1 MSQKPLSAEKQR
13 LFELLKAKKSATE
26 QVKNTKAAFKSAE
39 PFSLI
44 SEEDKALLL
53 ENNQIDLEDAYP
65 VGQIQLGMLYH
76 MEFDEVQHESAA
88 QESGAPPDSLSSNNH
103 PPDYHNVT
111 TFRMRFKEAYQH
123 SDFVKAVNA
132 VVANQSNY
140 RTTFDLTSYSEPLQ
154 LIHKA
159 CPITVPYED
168 LRSQEP
174 AQQQQVIHAFIE
186 RENLNPVDM
195 TCLPLVRFYI
205 HQLEDN
211 QVSLTFTEPHSI
223 ADGWSLHLAFVDI
236 VDAYLKY
243 RQQQEVVFTQPKTS
257 YADFI
262 RAEKQALQSQE
273 AKTFWRSQLAE
284 CVTTVL
290 PKQVEMAVSSHLP
303 QQFELNTHI
312 DAHRGRFTLPA
323 NVVQAL
329 RKLVQ
334 RTGFPM
340 KAIFL
345 AAHFR
350 VLSLVTGQRKVTTG
364 LSFNG
369 RLEVETAEQVRGMF
383 LNTLPV
389 TLDLTGGTWLQLIEQ
404 AHKAEMA
411 IVPYRRYPVSALT
424 REFNHGANKQQG
436 DQILFDTMVSF
447 LHFHSMESTIK
458 DGHVEIEPTEDL
470 SKSNFGLAG
479 HFHMDTER
487 ENSIQFIGDADLN
500 KISRSQFLAMLDY
513 YQRVIAQ
520 IAFHPDS
527 SYHTEHFLPKAEY
540 RKLMT
545 EWQGAKLDCEQVNI
559 PAMFEQQVARTPNA
573 IALQCKTGSLTY
585 QALNEKANALAHYL
599 ISQGIKPDSLVAICF
614 ERTLDMVIA
623 QLAILKAGGAYVP
636 MDPAYPKDR
645 LAYYLQDSKAAMLLT
660 QEKVKAH
667 LSEIAEETLVI
678 SLDDPAFKMQLAALE
693 QSQEQSQKQ
702 PLEQNPNYEFI
713 GLAPHHLA
721 YVIYTS
727 GSTGK
732 PKGVMVE
739 HGNTVAFLQ
748 WCLTQ
753 FSPQELSRVLF
764 STSVCFDLSI
774 FELFVPLSC
783 GGTVVLV
790 DDVLELTA
798 LSDDKADE
806 QNKDHLQQLTLINTV
821 PSAIKALLKTG
832 DIPDSVTTVNLA
844 GEPLSQD
851 VVVALYA
858 RGVEKVYDLYGPSED
873 TTYSTYCLRKANGIA
888 SIGRPIANTQAYVLD
903 SHQQPVPIGV
913 PGELYLAGAGIARGY
928 LNRKEQTDERFC
940 YLPWLQLRA
949 YRTGDLV
956 RYLPDG
962 NLVYLGRMDDQ
973 VKIRGFR
980 IELGEIQTRLLQQ
993 DMVKEV
999 VVIACS
1005 DDEGQKRLVAYLV
1018 LNSSQN
1024 DSFDEQAMIES
1035 LTRALQVNLPAY
1047 MIPGSFVVLEALPLT
1062 LNGKVDKRALPKPDF
1077 SNLAT
1082 RKGNEY
1088 VAPETPLQQ
1097 QLCVLWE
1104 SVLPQEKIGIH
1115 DNFFAAGG
1123 DSILAIQLVSKARK
1137 NGVRFSAKQLMKH
1150 QTISELAR
1158 ELAQVLAC
1166 QLDQELDRELTQIVS
1181 TAADQS
1187 VSDSL
1192 LIARVQEPT
1201 TLELFSLARFPLA
1214 QITQEE
1220 FETCYQQFGGVD
1232 NLYPAS
1238 PLQQGMWFHSVLDK
1252 RAYLN
1257 QLELNITGELN
1268 VEAFKQ
1274 AWQRTV
1280 GHFEALRTVFVGA
1293 AENLHQ
1299 WVLAAKTVNY
1309 EWFESEQELTQLS
1322 EYLEQD
1328 RERGFLFDNRNDDES
1343 NKQPYPLARFALFK
1357 LRNAEQV
1364 DIQTQYR
1371 FIWTYHHSLLDGWSL
1386 PLVFK
1391 QLMSEYYALLDGVVN
1406 TNAEFRAV
1414 NTQSSGA
1421 QFIAWL
1427 QAQDK
1432 REALAFWQQYLQG
1445 IELPSSL
1452 AMDAESIRQADSIY
1466 KETGYQDL
1474 SYQETG
1480 YKETGFTLSST
1491 ATQRLQQKAREWN
1504 VTMNTVLQYAWAMLL
1519 HQYGGHQGR
1528 GKSSDNAHSHY
1539 MVIGSPVAV
1548 RPDDIDEAIEDE
1560 EMEDETIQE
1569 GAMDEA
1575 VGLFLNTLPVKV
1587 NCGISAQKSI
1597 QQLHQDMQ
1605 KVMQYSY
1612 VSLAEIQKQLEQKK
1626 IASSP
1631 GQSLFDTLL
1640 AFENYPLG
1648 NAPDAQEQPLNIEV
1662 VPGKAQTNHKLTLSA
1677 SLQPSKANTESQLS
1691 LKISYLAE
1699 HFASNTV
1706 SRLTSQLE
1714 HILQGLG
1721 ESTGEE
1727 TFNSGLPDA
1736 ESALIREWNQTQVDF
1751 PDNICI
1757 HQLFEQQVKATP
1769 KAIALIFNE
1778 QQLTYEELNNKAN
1791 QVAHYLIQQ
1800 EIKQHDLVGVY
1811 MLRSVEMV
1819 VALLAIQKAGAA
1831 YVPLDPDY
1839 PEARLEHVLQDTA
1852 LSQVLSH
1859 SKLQDKAF
1867 YSKLAQ
1873 SAGKTITPLDQ
1884 FVASNFSAE
1893 KPDVQHTASQL
1904 AYIIYTSGSTGLP
1917 KGVMIEHKALVNRIH
1932 WMQSEY
1938 KLDASD
1944 VVLQKT
1950 PFSFD
1955 VSVWEFFWPLIT
1967 GAKLVMA
1974 EPDAHKFPEYLA
1986 EVIQAQK
1993 VTTLHFVPS
2002 MLNAMLHSGLWSQCD
2017 SVRRTFC
2024 SGEALNVETVK
2035 AFHRASKSELHNL
2048 YGPTEAA
2055 IDVSY
2060 WQSQPENADAL
2071 NVVPIG
2077 KPIQN
2082 IQLQVLNEQFQPVP
2096 IGGIGEL
2103 YIGGIGLARGYLNRD
2118 ELTKERFIELDINRE
2133 RNRYYRTGDLAR
2145 WLPNGELEYL
2155 GRNDH
2160 QIKLRGYRI
2169 ELGEIEAKL
2178 RSCEQVQDAVVLVAS
2193 IPASSQASASSSS
2206 KAQEAQH
2213 QQLVAYVVFQA
2224 NEKNKEER
2232 LLQTKRDLA
2241 RDLPS
2246 FMVPD
2251 SYVVLD
2257 ALPLTSNGK
2266 LDRKALPK
2274 PDHQHYN
2281 KDRKAQV
2288 KEKANTANARNRVE
2302 SLLQQAWQDVLGLEF
2317 IDLEDS
2323 FFELGGNSL
2332 LAVTLKERIQQALQ
2346 ADFPDLASLI
2356 KVTDIFTYPSVAA
2369 MSGFLRQ
2376 SAGDSIPWEPEV
2388 SDRHTPQAIGSDIAI
2403 IGMSGK
2409 FPDASNVDEFWHN
2422 LLDGH
2427 EALEELSDDEL
2438 RQRDVPLELVNN
2450 PDYVKRSMRFT
2461 GREWF
2466 DNDYFHIPNKQASM
2480 LDPQNR
2486 LLLQTAVHC
2495 LEDAGYPPYSRKAQG
2510 VNARIGVYVGKSSN
2524 IPWLQMISAAMANT
2538 GANDA
2543 TSAITALT
2551 QVEKDFLATQISYYL
2566 NLTGPSI
2573 NVSTAC
2579 STSLV
2584 AVAEACKALMFGE
2597 CEMALAGGVS
2607 LMPMEPAGYLHQGEF
2622 IESKDGHCRPFDR
2635 DASGMVQGNG
2645 AGLVLLKPLSL
2656 AMEDNDQIHAIIKGW
2671 GLNNDGAQ
2679 KTSFGAPN
2687 LQGQAEVI
2695 REAYRKSGIEPGSI
2709 HYIETHGTGTYIGD
2723 PVELGALSQVFSASN
2738 PKTTPCWLGAVKAN
2752 IGHLDAAA
2760 GVAGLIKA
2768 VQVLKTGIVPPN
2780 RNFHVPN
2787 PELAEWVNQDGAS
2800 FATTPFAI
2808 SNEVQ
2813 KIESEGARRAAVSS
2827 FGIGGTNVHLILEQA
2842 LEIDVQQATNDN
2854 NQSAIKH
2861 LLPLSA
2867 KDESALK
2874 RSASRLLT
2882 HLEARPELSL
2892 ADVAYTLQT
2901 GRRHHSHRLLWQ
2913 EHSLENF
2920 KASLRHIVSS
2930 DSELTPVLTEAV
2942 KPSDMVFMFP
2952 GQGSQYAGMFAE
2964 LYQRDPSD
2972 YSCYRENIDACI
2984 AEFERQWQVF
2994 AQSNPTYTLDVQ
3006 WLTDSLRSIL
3016 CAPKPVVDES
3026 FQTELVQPA
3035 LFCVEYAL
3043 AKSLMEQGGTP
3054 KAMIGHSLGEYV
3066 AATLSGVFELSDA
3079 IKLVTYRSQ
3088 LMQSLEAG
3096 RMISVQASQD
3106 VLQTYAQQYDLS
3118 IAAINGDRLGVLSGS
3133 IEKTERFLSYAQ
3145 KTGMR
3150 YRLLNTSHAFHS
3162 SMLDPV
3168 LPAFREVLSSISL
3181 HAPKM
3186 PFISNVTGEWIT
3198 SEQAT
3203 DSQYW
3208 VEHLRGT
3215 VMFYPGVQCLTHN
3228 SDSVYLEVGPG
3239 NTLTGLLGRYIPE
3252 QLPRILS
3259 ADKPVYQGVE
3269 SENGL
3274 QQLLVDAWLQGANID
3289 WDRFNIN
3296 KQGKTV
3302 SLPGYPFAEKAHAVP
3317 KRTAIS
3323 NVMKPQTRFSLDDCT
3338 YLPIWKPVGLAHEFS
3353 PIALSDSKS
3362 VLLFTYTDET
3372 QASLGSSGITQ
3383 QMASALKTHLGLLDS
3398 AELDVYQVHIGS
3410 EFKQINEQCFE
3421 INPEAPADY
3430 QRLLQHLQDTR
3441 GAIPELILHAWNLT
3455 LNETDRDKDELTL
3468 AQMQPA
3474 QTISVYSGVY
3484 LAQALSP
3491 YLSNNTIALRF
3502 ISSNAHPVPGDHRFV
3517 PQHSGITAV
3526 SKIIGV
3532 EYNRLSCQSID
3543 VDLSQ
3548 PNINVVSLAGQILAE
3563 AFGFKDDAK
3572 PDDLVAIRHGM
3583 RFLPSYEQVRLPEV
3597 KTQTRYKEQGVYLI
3611 VGGLGGMGLVFAE
3624 HIAKHVNATIV
3635 LLNRSTF
3642 IARDKWEEYLLEHAS
3657 SQQEEHLITCKR
3669 IRAIQHIEKLS
3680 SRIVIQ
3686 QADVANRSDMTRVI
3700 EYIYKQCGQINGL
3713 IHSAGVVD
3721 YGGIIQRRDKATIEQ
3736 YTRSKIQGTLLLDE
3750 LLEGLQA
3757 DHPLDFMILGSSIAN
3772 VAYYSRYAQV
3782 GYAIANEFLD
3792 CFSYYKNS
3800 VSETFTSTINWDDW
3814 YEDGMSAQILDN
3826 AGRSDFDR
3834 EQVSLLNDEGEEL
3847 YSRILNSSHSRVV
3860 VSTQPLT
3867 RLMNYYYDLV
3877 MSTYHELELSDDQT
3891 EELSSDKQSFSA
3903 EEIREQVIAA
3913 VTEVFGTQDVSS
3925 TSESGERDGELDFV
3939 ALGGDS
3945 LIALQLINNLQKRLG
3960 IRIGVEDIFAD
3971 TRISSITN
3979 NLIKQH
3985 SQNQLME
3992 VVSSHHNQDE
4002 DSENAEHSRETG
4014 LI

>member
-1 MSQKPLSAEKQR
+1 MSQQSLSAEKQR
-13 LFELLKAKKSATE
+13 LFELLKAKKNAAE
-26 QVKNTKAAFKSAE
+26 RVKKTKAVFKSAE

-88 QESGAPPDSLSSNNH
+88 QESS

-111 TFRMRFKEAYQH
+111 TFRMRFKDDYQH

-159 CPITVPYED
+159 CPIEVPYED
-168 LRSQEP
+168 LREQEP

-195 TCLPLVRFYI
+195 NCLPLVRFYI
-205 HQLEDN
+205 HQLDDK

-236 VDAYLKY
+236 VDAYLKF
-243 RQQQEVVFTQPKTS
+243 RQKQDVVFTQPKTS

-262 RAEKQALQSQE
+262 RAEKEALQSQE

-303 QQFELNTHI
+303 QQIETNTHI
-312 DAHRGRFTLPA
+312 DAHRGRFTLPV

-404 AHKAEMA
+404 AYKAEMA
-411 IVPYRRYPVSALT
+411 IVPFRRYPVSALT
-424 REFNHGANKQQG
+424 REYNHRAHSQQG
-436 DQILFDTMVSF
+436 GQDDQARFDDIFDTMVSF

-487 ENSIQFIGDADLN
+487 EDSIQFIGDADLN

-513 YQRVIAQ
+513 YQRVIAE
-520 IAFHPDS
+520 IAFHPDNL
-527 SYHTEHFLPKAEY
+527 YHTEHFLSKQEY
-540 RKLMT
+540 RKLMV
-545 EWQGAKLDCEQVNI
+545 EWQGAKLGYAQKNAQKNVQKNTQKNAQQDNDQALTI
-559 PAMFEQQVARTPNA
+559 PTMFEQQVVRTPDA
-573 IALQCKTGSLTY
+573 VALQCKNASLTY
-585 QALNEKANALAHYL
+585 RELNEKANALAHYL
-599 ISQGIKPDSLVAICF
+599 VSKGIKPESLVAICF
-614 ERTLDMVIA
+614 ERCPDMVIA
-623 QLAILKAGGAYVP
+623 QLATLKAGGAYVP

-645 LAYYLQDSKAAMLLT
+645 LAYYLQDSKAAILLT
-660 QEKVKAH
+660 QEKLKDN
-667 LSEIAEETLVI
+667 LSEISKATPVI
-678 SLDDPAFKMQLAALE
+678 ALDEPEFKLQLAGVA
-693 QSQEQSQKQ
+693 QEQSQ
-702 PLEQNPNYEFI
+702 QNPNYESI
-713 GLAPHHLA
+713 GLTPNHLA

-748 WCLTQ
+748 WSLTQ
-753 FSPQELSRVLF
+753 FSQQELSRVLF
-764 STSVCFDLSI
+764 ATSVCFDLSI

-790 DDVLELTA
+790 DDVLELVA
-798 LSDDKADE
+798 LSDDQVNE
-806 QNKDHLQQLTLINTV
+806 QEKTYLKQLTLINTV
-821 PSAIKALLKTG
+821 PSAIKALLQTG
-832 DIPDSVTTVNLA
+832 DIPDSVTTVNLG
-844 GEPLSQD
+844 GEALSQD
-851 VVVALYA
+851 VVASLYA
-858 RGVEKVYDLYGPSED
+858 RGVNKVYDLYGPSED
-873 TTYSTYCLRKANGIA
+873 TTYSTYCLRVADGIA

-913 PGELYLAGAGIARGY
+913 PGELYLAGAGVARGY
-928 LNRKEQTDERFC
+928 FNRKEQTDERFC
-940 YLPWLQLRA
+940 YLSWLKQRA

-962 NLVYLGRMDDQ
+962 NLIYLGRMDDQ

-993 DMVKEV
+993 DVVKEA

-1005 DDEGQKRLVAYLV
+1005 DDDGQKRLVAYLV
-1018 LNSSQN
+1018 LNTSEQDSSN
-1024 DSFDEQAMIES
+1024 EQVLIES
-1035 LTRALQVNLPAY
+1035 LASALQVNLPAY
-1047 MIPGSFVVLEALPLT
+1047 MIPSSFIFLEALPLT
-1062 LNGKVDKRALPKPDF
+1062 LNGKVDKRALPKPDL
-1077 SNLAT
+1077 SNLAS
-1082 RKGNEY
+1082 RNNNQY
-1088 VAPETPLQQ
+1088 VAPETELQRH
-1097 QLCVLWE
+1097 LCALWE
-1104 SVLPQEKIGIH
+1104 SLLPQEKIGIN

-1137 NGVRFSAKQLMKH
+1137 EGLRFSAKQLMKH
-1150 QTISELAR
+1150 QTIAELALVLER
-1158 ELAQVLAC
+1158 APDRSVFDLSLSSKISPDLAK
-1166 QLDQELDRELTQIVS
+1166 
-1181 TAADQS
+1181 
-1187 VSDSL
+1187 
-1192 LIARVQEPT
+1192 
-1201 TLELFSLARFPLA
+1201 LENFPLA
-1214 QITQEE
+1214 KITQEE
-1220 FETCYQQFGGVD
+1220 FEAWYQQFDGLD

-1238 PLQQGMWFHSVLDK
+1238 PLQQGMWFHTILDK
-1252 RAYLN
+1252 SAYLN
-1257 QLELNITGELN
+1257 QLELDITGELN

-1274 AWQRTV
+1274 AWQRTA

-1299 WVLAAKTVNY
+1299 WVIAANTLSHEWHCTDWTHLEPAQQDIQLA
-1309 EWFESEQELTQLS
+1309 

-1328 RERGFLFDNRNDDES
+1328 RVQGFSFDNGG
-1343 NKQPYPLARFALFK
+1343 KQQTSPQTYPLARFALIK
-1357 LRNAEQV
+1357 QQNKKQQNNSDDAL
-1364 DIQTQYR
+1364 YR
-1371 FIWTYHHSLLDGWSL
+1371 FIWTYHHILLDGWSL

-1391 QLMSEYYALLDGVVN
+1391 QLMHEYSALLELTQNTTAAEPKVN
-1406 TNAEFRAV
+1406 AHSN
-1414 NTQSSGA
+1414 NSGA
-1421 QFIAWL
+1421 HFIAWL
-1427 QAQDK
+1427 NAQDK
-1432 REALAFWQQYLQG
+1432 QEALGFWQQYLEG
-1445 IELPSSL
+1445 LELPSSL
-1452 AMDAESIRQADSIY
+1452 AMDAESVRQTES
-1466 KETGYQDL
+1466 
-1474 SYQETG
+1474 SYQEQSYQELSNQEIG
-1480 YKETGFTLSST
+1480 YKETGFTLSSIET
-1491 ATQRLQQKAREWN
+1491 LRLQQKARDLN
-1504 VTMNTVLQYAWAMLL
+1504 VTMNTMLQYAWAMLL
-1519 HQYGGHQGR
+1519 HQYGGHLGR
-1528 GKSSDNAHSHY
+1528 GKSADKEHSHY

-1548 RPDDIDEAIEDE
+1548 RPDDIE
-1560 EMEDETIQE
+1560 ETVE
-1569 GAMDEA
+1569 EA
-1575 VGLFLNTLPVKV
+1575 VGLYLNTLPVKV
-1587 NCGISAQKSI
+1587 NCGISAQKAI

-1612 VSLAEIQKQLEQKK
+1612 VSLAEIQKQLGQKQTV
-1626 IASSP
+1626 SSP

-1648 NAPDAQEQPLNIEV
+1648 NASDAKHDHILNIDV

-1677 SLQPSKANTESQLS
+1677 SLQSSKTYTKTDNNVQLL

-1699 HFASNTV
+1699 NFAANTV
-1706 SRLTSQLE
+1706 SRLSTQLE
-1714 HILQGLG
+1714 NILLGLCDVLN
-1721 ESTGEE
+1721 
-1727 TFNSGLPDA
+1727 FALPDS
-1736 ESALIREWNQTQVDF
+1736 ESALISEWNQTQVDF
-1751 PDNICI
+1751 PDNVCM
-1757 HQLFEQQVKATP
+1757 HQLFEQQVKATS
-1769 KAIALIFNE
+1769 KAIALTFND
-1778 QQLTYEELNNKAN
+1778 QQLTYEALNNRAN
-1791 QVAHYLIQQ
+1791 QVAHYLILQGV
-1800 EIKQHDLVGVY
+1800 KQHDLVGVY
-1811 MLRSVEMV
+1811 MLRSMEMV
-1819 VALLAIQKAGAA
+1819 IALLAIQKAGAA

-1884 FVASNFSAE
+1884 FVASNFSTE

-1904 AYIIYTSGSTGLP
+1904 AYVIYTSGSTGLP
-1917 KGVMIEHKALVNRIH
+1917 KGVMIEHRALVNRIH

-1938 KLDASD
+1938 QLDASD

-1955 VSVWEFFWPLIT
+1955 VSVWEFFWPLST
-1967 GAKLVMA
+1967 GARLVMA
-1974 EPDAHKFPEYLA
+1974 EPEGHKLPEYLA
-1986 EVIQAQK
+1986 EVIQAQQ

-2035 AFHRASKSELHNL
+2035 SFHRNSKSELHNL

-2060 WQSQPENADAL
+2060 WQSLPENADAL
-2071 NVVPIG
+2071 KVVPIG

-2082 IQLQVLNEQFQPVP
+2082 IQLQVLNEEFLPVP

-2103 YIGGIGLARGYLNRD
+2103 YISGVGLARGYLNRE
-2118 ELTKERFIELDINRE
+2118 ELTKERFIELESDGYSVRH
-2133 RNRYYRTGDLAR
+2133 YRTGDLAR

-2178 RSCEQVQDAVVLVAS
+2178 RSREQVQDAVVLVTS
-2193 IPASSQASASSSS
+2193 ISTSPQDSAPNPMV
-2206 KAQEAQH
+2206 QETQH
-2213 QQLVAYVVFQA
+2213 QHLVAYLVYHS
-2224 NEKNKEER
+2224 NEENREAF
-2232 LLQTKRDLA
+2232 LLQTKQDLA

-2257 ALPLTSNGK
+2257 ALPLTANGK
-2266 LDRKALPK
+2266 LDRKALPQ
-2274 PDHQHYN
+2274 PDYQNYG
-2281 KDRKAQV
+2281 KSKAQSTT
-2288 KEKANTANARNRVE
+2288 KNARNRME
-2302 SLLQQAWQDVLGLEF
+2302 SLLLQTWQDVLGLESVG
-2317 IDLEDS
+2317 IDDS

-2346 ADFPDLASLI
+2346 AEFPDSASLI
-2356 KVTDIFTYPSVAA
+2356 KVTDIFTYPSVEA

-2376 SAGDSIPWEPEV
+2376 SAGESINWEPEAFESKTEKV
-2388 SDRHTPQAIGSDIAI
+2388 IGSDIAI

-2409 FPDASNVDEFWHN
+2409 FPDASNIDEFWHN
-2422 LLDGH
+2422 LLEGH

-2438 RQRDVPLELVNN
+2438 RQRGVSAELVNS

-2466 DNDYFHIPNKQASM
+2466 DNDYFQIPNKQASM

-2495 LEDAGYPPYSRKAQG
+2495 LEDAGYPHSAEPQSAHRK
-2510 VNARIGVYVGKSSN
+2510 IGVYVGKSSN
-2524 IPWLQMISAAMANT
+2524 IPWLQIISGEMT
-2538 GANDA
+2538 HSGTHDA
-2543 TSAITALT
+2543 TNAITALT

-2656 AMEDNDQIHAIIKGW
+2656 ALKDNDQIHAIIKGW

-2723 PVELGALSQVFSASN
+2723 PVELGALSQVFSGSN
-2738 PKTTPCWLGAVKAN
+2738 TRANPCWLGAVKAN

-2780 RNFHVPN
+2780 RNFHIPN
-2787 PELAEWVNQDGAS
+2787 PELAEWVNQDGA
-2800 FATTPFAI
+2800 PFAI

-2813 KIESEGARRAAVSS
+2813 RIESEGARRAAVSS
-2827 FGIGGTNVHLILEQA
+2827 FGIGGTNAHLILEQA
-2842 LEIDVQQATNDN
+2842 VEIENQQADS
-2854 NQSAIKH
+2854 NQTAIKH

-2882 HLEARPELSL
+2882 HLDAHSELSL

-2901 GRRHHSHRLLWQ
+2901 GRKHHSYRLLWQ

-2920 KASLRHIVSS
+2920 KASLSHIVSS
-2930 DSELTPVLTEAV
+2930 EANPASALPTLTEAV

-2964 LYQRDPSD
+2964 LYQRDSSD

-2984 AEFERQWQVF
+2984 AEFERQWLAF
-2994 AQSNPTYTLDVQ
+2994 AQVNPSYDLNASR
-3006 WLTDSLRSIL
+3006 LTDSLRSVL
-3016 CAPKPVVDES
+3016 CVSRSEQEQQETS
-3026 FQTELVQPA
+3026 LQTELVQPA

-3043 AKSLMEQGGTP
+3043 AKSLMELGLFP

-3066 AATLSGVFELSDA
+3066 AATLSGVFEFTDA

-3088 LMQSLEAG
+3088 LMQSLETG
-3096 RMISVQASQD
+3096 QMISIQASQD
-3106 VLQTYAQQYDLS
+3106 VLQTYAQQYGLS
-3118 IAAINGDRLGVLSGS
+3118 VAAINGDRLGVLSGS

-3145 KTGMR
+3145 KTGMQ

-3168 LPAFREVLSSISL
+3168 LPAFKEVVDSITL
-3181 HAPKM
+3181 HPPKQR
-3186 PFISNVTGEWIT
+3186 FISNVTGEWIT
-3198 SEQAT
+3198 AIQAT

-3215 VMFYPGVQCLTHN
+3215 VMFYPGMQRLTHN
-3228 SDSVYLEVGPG
+3228 SEYVYLEVGPG

-3252 QLPRILS
+3252 QLQRILS
-3259 ADKPVYQGVE
+3259 ADKPVYHGVE
-3269 SENGL
+3269 TESGL
-3274 QQLLVDAWLQGANID
+3274 QQLLLDAWLQGANID
-3289 WDRFNIN
+3289 WAKFNQN
-3296 KQGKTV
+3296 KPGKTV
-3302 SLPGYPFAEKAHAVP
+3302 SLPGYPFAEKAHPVP
-3317 KRTAIS
+3317 QRLTAS
-3323 NVMKPQTRFSLDDCT
+3323 HVSQQQARFDLDECT
-3338 YLPIWKPVGLAHEFS
+3338 YLPIWKPVGLTNE
-3353 PIALSDSKS
+3353 LSQITLLDNKS
-3362 VLLFTYTDET
+3362 VLLFTYPDEA
-3372 QASLGSSGITQ
+3372 QASFSIRQ
-3383 QMASALKTHLGLLDS
+3383 RIASALKTHLTALDLAGLHI
-3398 AELDVYQVHIGS
+3398 YQVYIGN
-3410 EFKQINEQCFE
+3410 EFKQISEQCFE

-3441 GAIPELILHAWNLT
+3441 GAIPEYILHAWNLT
-3455 LNETDRDKDELTL
+3455 LNEKDKDEITL
-3468 AQMQPA
+3468 AQMGQA
-3474 QTISVYSGVY
+3474 QSLSVYSGVY

-3502 ISSNAHPVPGDHRFV
+3502 ISSNAHPVPGDNRFV
-3517 PQHSGITAV
+3517 PQHSGVTAV

-3548 PNINVVSLAGQILAE
+3548 PNINVASLAEQILAE
-3563 AFGFKDDAK
+3563 AFSSKTALSGGDNAK
-3572 PDDLVAIRHGM
+3572 PDDLVALRHGL

-3624 HIAKHVNATIV
+3624 HIAKQVNATIV

-3642 IARDKWEEYLLEHAS
+3642 IARNTWDEYLNEHGSSKQEEY
-3657 SQQEEHLITCKR
+3657 LITCKR
-3669 IRAIQHIEKLS
+3669 IRTIQRIEKLG

-3686 QADVANRSDMTRVI
+3686 QGDVADRSDMTQVIQHISEQYGRV
-3700 EYIYKQCGQINGL
+3700 NGF

-3750 LLEGLQA
+3750 LLAE
-3757 DHPLDFMILGSSIAN
+3757 HPLDFMILGSSIAN

-3792 CFSYYKNS
+3792 CFSYYKNNKKS
-3800 VSETFTSTINWDDW
+3800 KNSGSQTFASTINWDDW

-3834 EQVSLLNDEGEEL
+3834 EQVSLLNHEGEEL
-3847 YSRILNSSHSRVV
+3847 YNRILNSSHSRVV

-3867 RLMNYYYDLV
+3867 RLINYYYDLV
-3877 MSTYHELELSDDQT
+3877 MSTYHELGNNHSDELKI
-3891 EELSSDKQSFSA
+3891 SDKSFSA
-3903 EEIREQVIAA
+3903 DEIREQVIAA

-3925 TSESGERDGELDFV
+3925 TSASTSESEVQEAEWDFV

-4002 DSENAEHSRETG
+4002 DSANKAEHSRETG